1 MKSDSA
7 TAVAYINR
15 IGGYVL
21 SLLEETKNIWKK
33 YDKIPDYLSREFNDC
48 SEWMLNRDVKKICRR
63 FFKPKIDLFATTLNT
78 QIPDNYVSW
87 FPDPNAV

>member
-1 MKSDSA
+1 MFCHFQKRQ
-7 TAVAYINR
+7 R
-15 IGGYVL
+15 IYGIGVSVKTHSYHQCTFR
-21 SLLEETKNIWKK
+21 EKNN
-33 YDKIPDYLSREFNDC
+33 KIPDYLSREFNDC